1 MSTLKTSLIILII
14 LIAGIAAVSASISV
28 KNVAI
33 TPTGDLVSGQTPPN
47 PVAVSFVID
56 FTATGGE
63 TFPSE
68 ETLTMS
74 TDLENGQWSYITSL
88 DGNPNP
94 AVSANGRNLNING
107 WVLSYPSK
115 RELSM
120 RVTLNGDVPT
130 VTASGNK
137 TILRVAEL
145 SGKSEAIAASEVIKE
160 RYVINPADKTKAVSD
175 VKTGLTAFR
184 TLIDEKAAQGIDT
197 TAAMEKYS
205 AANTAIQNAEKSSSF
220 SAAQT
225 YLNNAQAL
233 LKDGQSALDRS
244 IAQEMIN
251 EAQTPIDQT
260 DDLIVYFKVN
270 RSMGKDPRLEAIIQ
284 KRDRAADLLSEAND
298 LLPKNDFAGAKE
310 KALQSSDM
318 ATGSYNAALAL
329 RKEIGEANP
338 LDSVTKGIGGIFGG
352 AASGIGSILI
362 YIVIIAVIA
371 VVVVIGIILYRR
383 RHSDWDE
390 LA

>member
-14 LIAGIAAVSASISV
+14 LIAGIAAASASISV

-47 PVAVSFVID
+47 PVTVSFVID
-56 FTATGGE
+56 FTASGGE

-94 AVSANGRNLNING
+94 AVTANGRNLNING

-120 RVTLNGDVPT
+120 RVTLNGEVPT

-137 TILRVAEL
+137 TIIRVAEL
-145 SGKSEAIAASEVIKE
+145 SGKSEAVAGSEVIKE
-160 RYVINPADKTKAVSD
+160 RYVINPADKTKAISD
-175 VKTGLTAFR
+175 VKTSLTTFR
-184 TLIDEKAAQGIDT
+184 ALIDEKAQAGVDT

-205 AANTAIQNAEKSSSF
+205 AANTAIQNADKASSF
-220 SAAQT
+220 AAAQT

-233 LKDGQSALDRS
+233 LKDGQTALDRS
-244 IAQEMIN
+244 IAQQVIN
-251 EAQTPIDQT
+251 AAQTPIDQT
-260 DDLIVYFKVN
+260 DDLITYFKVN
-270 RSMGKDPRLEAIIQ
+270 RSMGNDPRLASIIQ

-298 LLPKNDFAGAKE
+298 LLPKNDFSGAK
-310 KALQSSDM
+310 
-318 ATGSYNAALAL
+318 G
-329 RKEIGEANP
+329 
-338 LDSVTKGIGGIFGG
+338 
-352 AASGIGSILI
+352 
-362 YIVIIAVIA
+362 
-371 VVVVIGIILYRR
+371 
-383 RHSDWDE
+383 
-390 LA
+390 